1 MEHSKARVWVTHV
14 YSGTMNDCGSSF
26 PLLMAIMKK
35 GIIDLSVDWYWD
47 RTILGTEPVYM
58 PFPKKEKRNLSPGM
72 NFGGCLLGY
81 NSGAESYVTMRSKTR
96 SASFYI
102 SISFLL
108 FTLLCVRIFSITD
121 WGIHA
126 LKSFLLTSHLLTK
139 RIWRLV
145 TFSSNPLILSDIS
158 VIEEEAEL
166 RVPEESSGEA
176 WINIL
181 NILRFV

>member
-1 MEHSKARVWVTHV
+1 MCILVQWMTVA
-14 YSGTMNDCGSSF
+14 
-26 PLLMAIMKK
+26 PLFHFLMKWK
-35 GIIDLSVDWYWD
+35 NGIIYLSVYWYWG

-58 PFPKKEKRNLSPGM
+58 PFPKKKKRNLSPGM
-72 NFGGCLLGY
+72 NFGDCLLEY
-81 NSGAESYVTMRSKTR
+81 ISGAESCVTMRSKTR
-96 SASFYI
+96 SARFYI

-108 FTLLCVRIFSITD
+108 FTLLRVRIFSITD

-126 LKSFLLTSHLLTK
+126 LKSYLLISHLLTK

-158 VIEEEAEL
+158 VSEAEAEL